1 MTNITFYPYGNAQEK
16 QETGGEYKYTCQHGE
31 NECNGNMVETCFI
44 NLVGFQQDAWVP
56 FLEAFD
62 KALNADSRENALTVA
77 QTVLSQGSY
86 NVSYTQLSNCY
97 NGATG
102 NGYEHQMGLWTE
114 AERKK
119 GMQGTPWIVL
129 NGQYDVKYFFNY
141 FQIINHNEKRKKQT
155 GLL

>member
-1 MTNITFYPYGNAQEK
+1 MTNITFYPYGNAQER
-16 QETGGEYKYTCQHGE
+16 ESSNGEYTFTCQHGE

-44 NLVGFQQDAWVP
+44 NLVNFDQDEWVP

-77 QTVLSQGSY
+77 QKVLSEGSY
-86 NVSYTQLSNCY
+86 PVTYTQLSACY
-97 NGATG
+97 NGQTG
-102 NGYEHQMGLWTE
+102 NAYEHQMGLWTE

-129 NGQYDVKYFFNY
+129 NGEYDVK
-141 FQIINHNEKRKKQT
+141 
-155 GLL
+155 